1 MFRRFVKRI
10 PVGAA
15 LADRAGRVLLTAA
28 LVLLLLAAG
37 MQLLMQNDAVRQWI
51 SGAERREGT
60 PLGSAD
66 LFCIPARS
74 VV

>member
-1 MFRRFVKRI
+1 MFCRFLKRN
-10 PVGAA
+10 PDGAA
-15 LADRAGRVLLTAA
+15 LADRAGRVLMLAA
-28 LVLLLLAAG
+28 LTLLLLAAG
-37 MQLLMQNDAVRQWI
+37 MQLLMQNDAVRHWL

-66 LFCIPARS
+66 LFCIPSRS